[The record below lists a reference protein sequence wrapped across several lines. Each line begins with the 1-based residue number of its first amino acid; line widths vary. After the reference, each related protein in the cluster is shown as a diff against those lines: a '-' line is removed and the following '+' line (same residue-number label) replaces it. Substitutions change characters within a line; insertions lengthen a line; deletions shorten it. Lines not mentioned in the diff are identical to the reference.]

1 MTGREHRTIQK
12 KWKSWKEKS
21 RTKQLTNKQNTP
33 PPSPEPGSSNA
44 STSNA
49 KRGRKVLL
57 KYKSKCVRENK
68 KLKKQMAA
76 LDEVIT
82 KEKRKVENYKKRIQR
97 INKAQEMKLNS
108 TPENEL
114 TPQSKTKRMLHDLQ
128 DDLKNSNNRR
138 KRFLLMK
145 SPVARTLTFH
155 NAMVTSIKKTYSQT
169 KSKTEKHHIRSS
181 LYSTLYSKSLIACMG
196 IVCLIKHSQDTGLF
210 MFLNLPISQETLVYV
225 NGTQISH

>member
-1 MTGREHRTIQK
+1 MTGREHRAIQK

-33 PPSPEPGSSNA
+33 SPSPEPGSSNS
-44 STSNA
+44 STGNA
-49 KRGRKVLL
+49 KRGQKVLL

-68 KLKKQMAA
+68 KLKKQMAT

-82 KEKRKVENYKKRIQR
+82 KEKRKVEKYKKGIQR

-128 DDLKNSNNRR
+128 DDLKNSNNRQ
-138 KRFLLMK
+138 KKFLLMK

-155 NAMVTSIKKTYSQT
+155 NAMVQSIKKTYSQT
-169 KSKTEKHHIRSS
+169 KSKTEKTSYQICSFLRPHPPLQIKDSCCTYHG
-181 LYSTLYSKSLIACMG
+181 LSLI
-196 IVCLIKHSQDTGLF
+196 TT
-210 MFLNLPISQETLVYV
+210 TLTSTPPK
-225 NGTQISH
+225 GKCKTT